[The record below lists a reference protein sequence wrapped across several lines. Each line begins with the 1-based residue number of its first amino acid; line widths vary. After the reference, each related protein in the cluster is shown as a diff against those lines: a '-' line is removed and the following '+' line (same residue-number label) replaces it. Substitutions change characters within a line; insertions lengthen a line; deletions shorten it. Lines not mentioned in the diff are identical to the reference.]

1 MNQVFRKL
9 SVVKLTTNFAEAV
22 KLVEQPLVTPAD
34 NQVLIKNIYAGVNA
48 SDVNITAG
56 RYFTDAKVPF
66 DVGFEV
72 FIDLSCYELYNFM
85 SINVT
90 QTLCIIPGLGV
101 IHALGKN
108 VTKYRVGQPALFLES
123 KAYSEYV
130 YIKQENVIPVPELK
144 PDYLTLLRGLIKE
157 GEKVLITAAAG
168 GTGHLCVQWAKK
180 KGCHVIGTTSS
191 PEKANML
198 KELGCDR
205 VINYKTENLSEVLRN
220 EYPDGIDVV
229 WESIGGEMFNTLV
242 KHLRIKGRLVVM
254 GSISGYT
261 TGGSTIAGNLSQ
273 LTNRLILKSNSLNG
287 FLFTQ
292 YTEEFPQYLPKLI
305 QMLAKNELK
314 AVLDLGQNTSGGEF
328 KGIESVVRG
337 VEHLHT
343 GRSNGKVVVKI
354 QEP

>member
-9 SVVKLTTNFAEAV
+9 SVIKLTTNFAEAV

-66 DVGFEV
+66 DVGFE
-72 FIDLSCYELYNFM
+72 
-85 SINVT
+85 
-90 QTLCIIPGLGV
+90 GLGV

-130 YIKQENVIPVPELK
+130 YIKQDNVIPVPELK
-144 PDYLTLLRGLIKE
+144 PDYLTLLVSGLTASIGLDKRGLIKE

-220 EYPDGIDVV
+220 EYP
-229 WESIGGEMFNTLV
+229 
-242 KHLRIKGRLVVM
+242 
-254 GSISGYT
+254 
-261 TGGSTIAGNLSQ
+261 
-273 LTNRLILKSNSLNG
+273 
-287 FLFTQ
+287 
-292 YTEEFPQYLPKLI
+292 
-305 QMLAKNELK
+305 
-314 AVLDLGQNTSGGEF
+314 
-328 KGIESVVRG
+328 
-337 VEHLHT
+337 
-343 GRSNGKVVVKI
+343 
-354 QEP
+354 